1 MGSKPIAVILNA
13 LKQLIL
19 DLLKIIYGKLMTK
32 DGAYGVGSILGG
44 LFLVIQSSS
53 VS

>member
-19 DLLKIIYGKLMTK
+19 DLLKSYKLMTK
-32 DGAYGVGSILGG
+32 DGAYGVSSILGG